1 MKPQDF
7 FKDAKVGDRAYY
19 FVNTTLY
26 TVEVRTVF
34 NDVKYTVEWRKGYEP
49 NPAAP
54 ISMVSAS
61 TYIFPLYK
69 TPEEARD
76 AAIDYETGIIEKLRG
91 MKF

>member
-7 FKDAKVGDRAYY
+7 FKDAKIGDRAYY

-34 NDVKYTVEWRKGYEP
+34 NDVRYAVEWRNGYEP

-54 ISMVSAS
+54 VSMASAS

-69 TPEEARD
+69 TPAEARD
-76 AAIDYETGIIEKLRG
+76 AAIDHETGIIEKLKR